1 MVYVMFAPQY
11 PLLALEPAV
20 ARSSALVLAHSA
32 DPGLQKYVA
41 DVLFAK
47 ASANGRLAMG
57 VGQTFSAGTGCDI
70 RPGMKP
76 GRLIPEDYG
85 MKSYILRKVDD
96 WAQKGVDEAAYP
108 GCRVLV
114 MKNGQV
120 VYDEGFGTHS
130 TLDTTAVRSTDLF
143 DLADLTKPMATV
155 LAVMKLYDEGRLKL
169 DDKASAYL
177 PVLRRTDKQDI
188 TVRDLLLNEAGLAPH
203 IRFYMDAID
212 PRSVHGPYA
221 QSGVDEWHKT
231 RISEHS
237 YFCSDFAFKK
247 GLVSSQKTT
256 NHTLH
261 MAEDMW
267 MNKSFKNTILQQ
279 IARSDLEGRRYI
291 YSQVGFILLQQ
302 VVEKL
307 SGLPMDLYVAK
318 EFYAPMGLLRT
329 MFLPL
334 SKYPKEEIM
343 PTATNDFLRR
353 QDLCGY
359 VYDEA
364 AACLGGV
371 SGKALDR
378 FLSDFDKAYAKLS
391 ARGRRSQA
399 FTIDQ
404 IRAIQ
409 SFLQTGG
416 DRDKAVILENIED
429 VTVGAMNSILKV
441 LEEPPSGAHIIL
453 LSRNARRILPTIL
466 SRVRQYE
473 FPPVSLERQSALI
486 SDLFFSQGNSVEDFI
501 VSAAGLDLAG
511 LEARADELMH
521 QTLVKGRL
529 LDDETLSSLAA
540 FLDEMGSWDLFVT
553 KLAAICEDGFLHGV
567 LEPLRA
573 KRALELLSA
582 CQRDATV
589 YAQNRR
595 VMLERIQRG
604 LVAL

>member
-1 MVYVMFAPQY
+1 MAFERLVRTQPQLAGRLEGELGSGNLPQSVLFYGAPY
-11 PLLALEPAV
+11 SSRMTAAVELALSLTGESG
-20 ARSSALVLAHSA
+20 R
-32 DPGLQKYVA
+32 YVRL
-41 DVLFAK
+41 D
-47 ASANGRLAMG
+47 SANLIIMPSRDMPIRIAAMRQLCARQRNRKSLDNLVHETG
-57 VGQTFSAGTGCDI
+57 ILLSSYHDALYTNSAKDGF
-70 RPGMKP
+70 
-76 GRLIPEDYG
+76 
-85 MKSYILRKVDD
+85 
-96 WAQKGVDEAAYP
+96 EAASELAE
-108 GCRVLV
+108 VLY
-114 MKNGQV
+114 GI
-120 VYDEGFGTHS
+120 
-130 TLDTTAVRSTDLF
+130 
-143 DLADLTKPMATV
+143 P
-155 LAVMKLYDEGRLKL
+155 
-169 DDKASAYL
+169 
-177 PVLRRTDKQDI
+177 
-188 TVRDLLLNEAGLAPH
+188 
-203 IRFYMDAID
+203 
-212 PRSVHGPYA
+212 
-221 QSGVDEWHKT
+221 QS
-231 RISEHS
+231 
-237 YFCSDFAFKK
+237 
-247 GLVSSQKTT
+247 
-256 NHTLH
+256 
-261 MAEDMW
+261 
-267 MNKSFKNTILQQ
+267 
-279 IARSDLEGRRYI
+279 LEG
-291 YSQVGFILLQQ
+291 G
-302 VVEKL
+302 E
-307 SGLPMDLYVAK
+307 
-318 EFYAPMGLLRT
+318 
-329 MFLPL
+329 
-334 SKYPKEEIM
+334 
-343 PTATNDFLRR
+343 
-353 QDLCGY
+353 
-359 VYDEA
+359 
-364 AACLGGV
+364 
-371 SGKALDR
+371 LDR

-486 SDLFFSQGNSVEDFI
+486 SDLFFSQGSSVEDFI

-511 LEARADELMH
+511 LEARADELVH

-553 KLAAICEDGFLHGV
+553 KLAAICEDGLLHGV